1 MVLRLVQYLEPNN
14 LSEPLKSDYKRFH
27 CCETALPF
35 NLHLKV
41 KKINR
46 RCSVK
51 TSSER
56 EEHLVLQIGIYGS
69 EERNSAVNQHVY
81 SHCCF
86 KVSLTDISMEY
97 SNRRNEEVIKIST

>member
-56 EEHLVLQIGIYGS
+56 EDYKLAYMDRRKGTRLFY
-69 EERNSAVNQHVY
+69 QHVY

-97 SNRRNEEVIKIST
+97 SNRKNEEVIKIST

>member
-27 CCETALPF
+27 CCETALPI

-56 EEHLVLQIGIYGS
+56 EEHLVLQISIYGS
-69 EERNSAVNQHVY
+69 EERNSAVLPT
-81 SHCCF
+81 CLF
-86 KVSLTDISMEY
+86 SLLF
-97 SNRRNEEVIKIST
+97 

>member
-1 MVLRLVQYLEPNN
+1 MVLRLVQYLKPNN

-41 KKINR
+41 KNINL

-56 EEHLVLQIGIYGS
+56 EEYLVISIYGS
-69 EERNSAVNQHVY
+69 EERNSAVLPT
-81 SHCCF
+81 CLF
-86 KVSLTDISMEY
+86 SLLF
-97 SNRRNEEVIKIST
+97 